1 MTRARNA
8 GRFEASEGGGIK
20 LDFREIADSAPALIW
35 VSNARKEGIWFNRT
49 WLEFTGARLE
59 EELGD
64 GWLRHICPEDAGAID
79 ECVRA
84 FGEMR
89 PFQTEFR
96 LRRADGQYRWMI
108 DSGVPR
114 FTADGRFDGFVGSL
128 VDIED
133 RKVAEGQRNLL
144 STGLQ
149 PSKTATLIAMASAFA
164 HELNQPLAAICNYLG
179 VARHLA
185 SRHDDPQLVETI
197 DAAQTCS
204 LRAGQIIRGMR
215 ATVTRARPVMKKTG
229 LRTLVD
235 ESLLLCDLT
244 LGGNQG
250 IGLEIPAGLEVHV
263 DPVKIQQVLVNL
275 LRNAAEA
282 CADRASPRISVCAA
296 ADGGQVRISVEDNG
310 AGFASAGGPQR
321 FEPFRSTK
329 AGGLGLGLAICQN
342 IVEAHGGRIWVDE
355 SVAQGARVCF
365 TVPAESTEPI
375 ADGNLAAG

>member
-1 MTRARNA
+1 M
-8 GRFEASEGGGIK
+8 
-20 LDFREIADSAPALIW
+20 DFREIADSAPALIW

-49 WLEFTGARLE
+49 WLEFTGASLE

-64 GWLRHICPEDAGAID
+64 GWLRHICPDDAGAID

-84 FGEMR
+84 FAEMR

-114 FTADGRFDGFVGSL
+114 FTADGQFDGFVGSL
-128 VDIED
+128 VDIEE

-149 PSKTATLIAMASAFA
+149 PSRTATLIAMASAFA

-185 SRHDDPQLVETI
+185 ARHEDPQLLETI

-215 ATVTRARPVMKKTG
+215 ATVTRARPVMKRIG
-229 LRTLVD
+229 VRALVD

-244 LGGNQG
+244 LGREQG
-250 IGLEIPAGLEVHV
+250 IIVEIPADLEVHV
-263 DPVKIQQVLVNL
+263 DAVKIQQVLVNL

-282 CADRASPRISVCAA
+282 CADQPSARIAVRAAGDGGRIRISVA
-296 ADGGQVRISVEDNG
+296 DNG
-310 AGFASAGGPQR
+310 PGFPRTSGPQR
-321 FEPFRSTK
+321 FEPFKSTK
-329 AGGLGLGLAICQN
+329 SGGLGLGLAICQN
-342 IVEAHGGRIWVDE
+342 IVEAHGGRIWIDDE
-355 SVAQGARVCF
+355 VAQGARVCF
-365 TVPAESTEPI
+365 TVPAEAAEPV
-375 ADGNLAAG
+375 AEAGPVLE